1 MTLQLNLDLNPARAI
16 DSGKKTERITF
27 TGSEDLKEF
36 LSKFALKQ
44 NTTVSELIQR
54 YVISGLQS
62 DLGNILLV
70 QANGQKTLNDLLKR

>member
-1 MTLQLNLDLNPARAI
+1 MTLQLNLDYSPFRAI
-16 DSGKKTERITF
+16 DPGKKTERITF

-36 LSKFALKQ
+36 LSRFASKQ

-62 DLGNILLV
+62 DLGTMLLV
-70 QANGQKTLNDLLKR
+70 QANAEKTVRELIKR

>member
-1 MTLQLNLDLNPARAI
+1 MTLQLNLDLSPVRAI
-16 DSGKKTERITF
+16 DPGKKTERITF

-36 LSKFALKQ
+36 LAKFALKQ

-70 QANGQKTLNDLLKR
+70 QANGQKTLNELLKR